1 MTQNPQRP
9 QATSMAPAEPPLPDE
24 PAVVRDEDPAAGA
37 ALPVSRMSRLGRVA
51 IVLGAMALTLTLFHE
66 YSAIIA
72 PVFLGI
78 NLLVTAFPVFNW
90 LTGQG
95 VPRWLGALA
104 TGLTVFLVLIA
115 GVGAIVWSVTSMVTS
130 LGDYSSDFTA
140 MYQATIDFL
149 AQLGFDREAL
159 LAQLRSISPS
169 SVLGLLGD
177 VASAGSGV
185 TGMVA
190 VVVVALV
197 FMVMD
202 LPSVHARFG
211 ITHHLHPQFTAG
223 LESFVVGIRRYW
235 LVTTLFG
242 LIVAALDGLVLV
254 VLGIPLPLV
263 WAMLSFITNY
273 IPNVGF
279 IIGLVPPALLAL
291 FERGPVT
298 ALVVV
303 IAYSVLNFVIQSII
317 QPKYTGES
325 VGITPTMS
333 FLSLLLWTA
342 VFGALGA
349 LLALPFTLMI
359 KAMLIDNDPKLRWLN
374 AIIAA
379 NPQTAVP
386 DGGRVLDPE
395 PVLEAPPD

>member
-1 MTQNPQRP
+1 MTQNPQPP
-9 QATSMAPAEPPLPDE
+9 QATGVAPAEPPLPDE
-24 PAVVRDEDPAAGA
+24 AAVVQDGNPTAGA

-78 NLLVTAFPVFNW
+78 NLLVTAFPVFTW

-177 VASAGSGV
+177 VASAGSSV

-202 LPSVHARFG
+202 LPSIHARFG

-386 DGGRVLDPE
+386 DGGRVLDRE